1 LIVMFIWYIEFF
13 ISDWLFFRVS
23 ISLLI
28 SSFISWIIFLI

>member
-1 LIVMFIWYIEFF
+1 LNEIFIWAIELF
-13 ISDWLFFRVS
+13 ILDLLFFRVS